1 MPKLLAR
8 MLAAVLPSLLG
19 LALSAPQASAQIL
32 GLGSLV
38 VTMTAPASGS
48 TVSGTVPV
56 RASVSIVGALLVQN
70 VQFELDGANL
80 GAADDSAPYAVSW
93 DTTGASNGTH
103 TLSAVATDSL
113 GVRWTSNS
121 VMVTVSNTP
130 PPPPPDTTPPSV
142 SVTSP
147 ASGATVSGTIT
158 VSASASD
165 NVGVVGVQFQLDG
178 ANAGSEDTSAPYS
191 VPWDTT
197 SASNG
202 SHTITAV
209 ARDAAGNRTTSSPVT
224 VTVSNAPLPPPP
236 PGAKRYEETDP
247 SVTFTSD
254 WTLDTSRS
262 WSAGGAAVTSTAGER
277 ATITF
282 TGTSVSWTGGR
293 SPGTGIARVLVDGT
307 QVAQVDTF
315 SKTEEV
321 RVPMYTVNGLSNASH
336 TLTIEATG
344 QANAA
349 ASGALIVVDA
359 FDVPGPAVSRLQE
372 TDPDIVYTAGWT
384 QGDTSRSWSQGIAA
398 TSATT
403 GAQATLSFTGT
414 SITWIG
420 ARAPVTGIARVYLD
434 GSAVADVDTYAP
446 AEQIQQAVFSAT
458 GLADT
463 THTLTI
469 EVTGTKNASS
479 SSALI
484 VLDGFEVGSLGV
496 QIQDTDPAIA
506 YGSGWIQDNR
516 DRAYNQGSAAES
528 NTTGA
533 QATFTFNGTGVSWI
547 GARGPQTGTARVYL
561 DGAAVADVD
570 TYAPTEGPQHTD
582 FSVTGLPAG
591 THTLTIEVTGKNP
604 ASTNAWVLVDAF
616 DVTQ

>member
-1 MPKLLAR
+1 MRKLINI
-8 MLAAVLPSLLG
+8 VLSSLLG
-19 LALSAPQASAQIL
+19 LALAAPSASAL

-38 VTMTAPASGS
+38 VNMTSPSQGS

-56 RASVSIVGALLVQN
+56 SASVSVVGLLLVRN

-80 GAADDSAPYAVSW
+80 GAADGSAPYSIAW
-93 DTTGASNGTH
+93 NTAGASNGAH
-103 TLSAVATDSL
+103 SLRAVATDSL
-113 GVRWTSNS
+113 GIRWTSNTVS
-121 VMVTVSNTP
+121 VTVSNAP
-130 PPPPPDTTPPSV
+130 PPPPPDTTPPNVSV
-142 SVTSP
+142 SSP
-147 ASGATVSGTIT
+147 ASGSSVSGTINVT
-158 VSASASD
+158 ANASD

-178 ANAGSEDTSAPYS
+178 ANAGAEDTTAPYS
-191 VPWDTT
+191 VPWNTT
-197 SASNG
+197 TASNG
-202 SHTITAV
+202 THTITAV

-224 VTVSNAPLPPPP
+224 VTVSNNAPPPP
-236 PGAKRYEETDP
+236 PPAGKRYEETDP
-247 SVTFTSD
+247 AVSFTSG
-254 WTLDTSRS
+254 WTLDTSRA

-282 TGTSVSWTGGR
+282 TGTSVSWIGGR
-293 SPGTGIARVLVDGT
+293 SPGTGIARILVDGT
-307 QVAQVDTF
+307 QVAQVDTY
-315 SKTEEV
+315 SKTEEI
-321 RVPMYTVNGLSNASH
+321 RVPMVTVNGLSNASH
-336 TLTIEATG
+336 TLTIEVTG
-344 QANAA
+344 SKNAA

-372 TDPDIVYTAGWT
+372 TDPDIAYTAGWT

-434 GSAVADVDTYAP
+434 GTAVADVDTYAP

-463 THTLTI
+463 AHTVTI

-484 VLDGFEVGSLGV
+484 VVDGFEVGSPGAQV
-496 QIQDTDPAIA
+496 QETDPAIA
-506 YGSGWIQDNR
+506 YSGAWAPDNR
-516 DRAYNQGSAAES
+516 DKAYNQGAAAES
-528 NTTGA
+528 DTTGA
-533 QATFTFNGTGVSWI
+533 TATFTFSGTGVSWI
-547 GARGPQTGTARVYL
+547 GARGPQTGTARISI
-561 DGAAVADVD
+561 DGAFVQDID

-591 THTLTIEVTGKNP
+591 THTLTIEVTGRNP
-604 ASTNAWVLVDAF
+604 ASTDAWILVDAF
-616 DVTQ
+616 NVVP